1 MRLYLVRHGR
11 TSSNVARLLDTAVPG
26 ADLDEVGRS
35 QAEYLV
41 ERLDGHHFEAVYASD
56 LVRTQQTLAPLASA
70 RGMEMTILSGLR
82 EIQAGE
88 DEMSPVWQ
96 RYVGTLTA
104 WGQGDFSAK
113 VPGGEDAD
121 TFFARF
127 DDAIA
132 RIATSVAS
140 SALLVSHGAALRMWL
155 AASGRGMA
163 VEDIIGRR
171 MGNTTVVTL
180 EGSPDTRWE
189 FVDWDEV
196 DQPGE
201 WPVDPGLDAGVSETL
216 STR

>member
-11 TSSNVARLLDTAVPG
+11 TSSNVSRLLDTAVPG
-26 ADLDEVGRS
+26 ADLDDVGRA
-35 QAEYLV
+35 QATRLV
-41 ERLDGHHFEAVYASD
+41 ERLDGHHLEAVYASD

-70 RGMEMTILSGLR
+70 RRLEMTILGGLR

-88 DEMSPVWQ
+88 DEMSPAWQ

-104 WGQGDFSAK
+104 WGNGDFSAK

-121 TFFARF
+121 AFFARY
-127 DDAIA
+127 DDAVAQIA
-132 RIATSVAS
+132 SAAA

-155 AASGRGMA
+155 AARGRGMA
-163 VEDIIGRR
+163 IEEIVGRR

-196 DQPGE
+196 DHPGE
-201 WPVDPGLDAGVSETL
+201 WPVDPGLDAQASDAL
-216 STR
+216 SAH